1 MFLVVLIKNRT
12 HIVNA
17 KTKNSQLSNH
27 RVGRAHRHGHKLT
40 AAMTDLPFT
49 LKRLPVGEP
58 AGDKPLLTVHT
69 YSYICDQLPAVLR
82 DGLCCTKMYKSTL
95 LGSSRISENY
105 CTRTPAVSVSDDKL
119 PSCPLKNTGLQIG
132 PVWGQYSTDAR
143 LGGVFI
149 QWWCH
154 FCWVTGSNQPLCF
167 SVMSSDTFTFQKL

>member
-27 RVGRAHRHGHKLT
+27 RVGRAQRHGHKLT

-69 YSYICDQLPAVLR
+69 YSYIYDQLPAVLR

-167 SVMSSDTFTFQKL
+167 SVMSSDAFTFQKL